1 MHDELESSVADQKKL
16 QVKTEKDVNLLIKSN
31 ERMLAQ
37 TNQWRQDIQSMA
49 MVQSCQAEYITMQ
62 TVLEQSFTNIRSHL
76 LQQVESHNHELGSM
90 TAINNNAA
98 PSEQQTENRS
108 AAELKSK
115 ISDNAFEPAVGQA

>member
-16 QVKTEKDVNLLIKSN
+16 QFKTEKDVSLLIKSN

-62 TVLEQSFTNIRSHL
+62 TVLE
-76 LQQVESHNHELGSM
+76 
-90 TAINNNAA
+90 
-98 PSEQQTENRS
+98 
-108 AAELKSK
+108 
-115 ISDNAFEPAVGQA
+115 